1 MKNSCV
7 RVLVRWS
14 CVLTLG
20 FAASD
25 TTYAAR
31 SFPEPAAPQAT
42 TNQLTQY
49 GITWT
54 FDRDYEFGQ
63 FANGDY
69 WVVGPLT
76 LVGINPP
83 STEVDGRTINGS
95 MVNPS
100 PKTGATQGYD
110 SAMYGSYGPYYD
122 PARNVALNVSPSHT
136 LQLPSGSSLVST
148 ISITTAGNRPQLQTA
163 AILTV
168 LPSAP
173 PQGSFRPS
181 DSGADKTIRYNTSQ
195 LNYAQLTRLAPVAGT
210 PSLAEVERY
219 FERPWIDHVPNWLGG
234 YHHPESNMPNYGRE
248 MAAQV
253 GIGAL
258 MLHLDFSNQLH
269 RVVAHASRDCK
280 EATR

>member
-1 MKNSCV
+1 MKNSSV
-7 RVLVRWS
+7 RVLVRWL
-14 CVLTLG
+14 CVLALG
-20 FAASD
+20 LVASD

-31 SFPEPAAPQAT
+31 SFPESGSPQAT
-42 TNQLTQY
+42 ANQLTHY

-54 FDRDYEFGQ
+54 FDRGYEFGQ

-76 LVGINPP
+76 IMGISPP
-83 STEVDGRTINGS
+83 STEMNGRTMNGS

-122 PARNVALNVSPSHT
+122 PALNVALNVSPSHA

-173 PQGSFRPS
+173 PQGSFRPPY
-181 DSGADKTIRYNTSQ
+181 SGADKTIRYNTSQ
-195 LNYAQLTRLAPVAGT
+195 LKRVGQTRVRYAMVTFLA
-210 PSLAEVERY
+210 
-219 FERPWIDHVPNWLGG
+219 
-234 YHHPESNMPNYGRE
+234 
-248 MAAQV
+248 
-253 GIGAL
+253 
-258 MLHLDFSNQLH
+258 
-269 RVVAHASRDCK
+269 
-280 EATR
+280 